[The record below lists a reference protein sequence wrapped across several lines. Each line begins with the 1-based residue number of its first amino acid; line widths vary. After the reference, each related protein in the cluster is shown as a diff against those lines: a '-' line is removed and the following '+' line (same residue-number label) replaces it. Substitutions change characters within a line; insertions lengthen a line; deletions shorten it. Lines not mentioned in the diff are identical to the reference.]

1 MAGSELVVL
10 YVCGS
15 IALLGYARWVY
26 LVLRLRTLAAV
37 TPRRVVMLILPP
49 LCIVL
54 VVAALRV
61 LAAHDVRDDPRYLFM
76 YTALGGAWLV
86 AASRVWSPCG
96 VSPRDD
102 ALERGNRAA
111 LCTCGAWLIAAACC
125 YAGGNIGD
133 GPGWWV
139 VLFASGLATG
149 ALLLAWLLL
158 VLSTDVI
165 ELLTVERDTA
175 TGIRV
180 GALLLAAGL
189 VFGRG
194 VAGDWVSPA
203 ATLNDFARAATP
215 VLFGLASEI
224 LLLLALRPS
233 PQRPALPL
241 LTAGVLPGM
250 AYLLAAGLY
259 VAALGPPA

>member
-1 MAGSELVVL
+1 MAGSELVAL

-15 IALLGYARWVY
+15 IALLGYARWAY
-26 LVLRLRTLAAV
+26 LVLRLRALTAV
-37 TPRRVVMLILPP
+37 TPRRTVLLILP
-49 LCIVL
+49 LVGVGLVL
-54 VVAALRV
+54 AVLRL
-61 LAAHDVRDDPRYLFM
+61 LAAHDVRDDPRYLVM

-86 AASRVWSPCG
+86 AASLVWSRCG
-96 VSPRDD
+96 VSLRDD
-102 ALERGNRAA
+102 ALERGNPAA
-111 LCTCGAWLIAAACC
+111 LWTGGAWLVASACC

-139 VLFASGLATG
+139 VLFASGLATA
-149 ALLLAWLLL
+149 ALLLAWLVLA
-158 VLSTDVI
+158 LSTDVI
-165 ELLTVERDTA
+165 ETLTVERDAA
-175 TGIRV
+175 TGMRI
-180 GALLLAAGL
+180 GALLVAAGL

-194 VAGDWVSPA
+194 AAGDWLSAV
-203 ATLNDFARAATP
+203 ATLNDFARVATP

-224 LLLLALRPS
+224 VLLVALRPS
-233 PQRPALPL
+233 PQRPALPW